1 MEIIK
6 HILLALIIVISIP
19 LSSVGQENTDG
30 EKEEEILC
38 NGTIYTRPNR
48 LLLFYGIAAGL
59 SYASSSIESH
69 NINKCFNI
77 SYYEN
82 LMGVGDELDINY
94 TLNIDLMNSKD
105 EITKIYSA
113 GAVFVMLF
121 NDPREIYFTSSLI
134 TRIAYVDA
142 PSYTIEENG
151 EERSVSAKKAGAG
164 ADITFG
170 IGKKNIV
177 LEAFA
182 GVINTKDFIYQKY
195 GLQLKVLF

>member
-19 LSSVGQENTDG
+19 LSSVAKN
-30 EKEEEILC
+30 KEVEDMY
-38 NGTIYTRPNR
+38 YTSIKP
-48 LLLFYGIAAGL
+48 LLLLENFGVSVGM
-59 SYASSSIESH
+59 SYASSSVESY
-69 NINKCFNI
+69 NINKCITI

-82 LMGVGDELDINY
+82 ITGVEANPDFNY
-94 TLNIDLMNSKD
+94 TVSIDILNSKD
-105 EITKIYSA
+105 DITKIYSA
-113 GAVFVMLF
+113 GAIFIMIF
-121 NDPREIYFTSSLI
+121 KSSRNIYFTSSLI

-142 PSYTIEENG
+142 PSYTIEENA
-151 EERSVSAKKAGAG
+151 EERSVNAKKAGAG

-182 GVINTKDFIYQKY
+182 GVINTKDVLYQKY
-195 GLQLKVLF
+195 GIQLKVLF